1 MKEELQDL
9 SSSSALTM
17 KTKYSVYDPSKN
29 IFAYHICACEM
40 QSLTFN
46 DVRYYALILKS
57 SIMFTLNIRL
67 LIEHH

>member
-17 KTKYSVYDPSKN
+17 KTKYIVYDPSKN

-40 QSLTFN
+40 QSLTMY
-46 DVRYYALILKS
+46 DI
-57 SIMFTLNIRL
+57 T
-67 LIEHH
+67 H